1 LLPSLSFCVSF
12 LMLPH
17 YLFAIIAV
25 TGCAASTLS
34 KRALASGSAI
44 SKVTQA
50 QWKALNATV
59 EGRLAL
65 GQPLALPCFDDFS
78 GQSFK
83 PSPNA
88 EQCAAIQSQ
97 WSVSS
102 LHSSQ
107 YGGYENVQWAG
118 CIKTGEQCVLDRRN
132 PTDGT
137 VLETTC
143 SQGSVSTYYINV
155 AKASD
160 VTAAYEF
167 SKKTGVPLNIKN
179 TGHEYSGRSS
189 APDSLGLWTHNLR
202 AISHK
207 AAFKPAGCKQQFPSM
222 TIGAGQQF
230 AEIYKYA
237 EDNGFTVAG
246 GTSSTVG
253 MSGGWIAG
261 GGHSAVSGAIG
272 LGTDNVLEFKVVTP
286 KSSEVIVASRCQN
299 QDVFFA
305 LAGGGHN
312 TVGVVLESTHKTHP
326 VMPLQVASIAI
337 LTPNAEAAQKLME
350 LSASRALEFT
360 NCGWGGY
367 LALTPRVGEVS
378 AVLMVNWKLDTAEA
392 TKDMQ
397 PIIDFVASLPKE
409 NVLINGVFPVKSF
422 YEAC

>member
-1 LLPSLSFCVSF
+1 
-12 LMLPH
+12 
-17 YLFAIIAV
+17 
-25 TGCAASTLS
+25 
-34 KRALASGSAI
+34 
-44 SKVTQA
+44 
-50 QWKALNATV
+50 
-59 EGRLAL
+59 
-65 GQPLALPCFDDFS
+65 
-78 GQSFK
+78 
-83 PSPNA
+83 
-88 EQCAAIQSQ
+88 
-97 WSVSS
+97 
-102 LHSSQ
+102 
-107 YGGYENVQWAG
+107 
-118 CIKTGEQCVLDRRN
+118 
-132 PTDGT
+132 
-137 VLETTC
+137 
-143 SQGSVSTYYINV
+143 
-155 AKASD
+155 
-160 VTAAYEF
+160 
-167 SKKTGVPLNIKN
+167 
-179 TGHEYSGRSS
+179 
-189 APDSLGLWTHNLR
+189 
-202 AISHK
+202 
-207 AAFKPAGCKQQFPSM
+207 M

-312 TVGVVLESTHKTHP
+312 TVGVVLESTHNTHP

-360 NCGWGGY
+360 NRGWGGY

-422 YEAC
+422 YEAFSKYFIRETGETVPVGMASTAGSRLLTDELWEPAALNKTVQSLQDYMMALNPLPTEEAYGALVLLCLTSPYKLPADGLTAEPKAWRNTVIHAFGGVAWSTLSTLKYKKSRLDALDQAVEILRRLKPDGQAYFNEAYYDEPKWESTFWDRNTYDRLVKIKAKYDPSKLLNCWKCIGWKGPSDPKYKCYP